1 MQRKIFSFV
10 AVVSLFIGLA
20 IFFWGHGGIR
30 NYGGD
35 VVVVIFLY
43 ALASIFTIQ
52 SPQAKLLAIGGFA
65 FIIECAQ
72 IFIMHPGNVLRQI
85 TLGAYFDP
93 LDLFAYAFGLF
104 VAYAIEHIQL
114 HKQS

>member
-1 MQRKIFSFV
+1 M
-10 AVVSLFIGLA
+10 GLA
-20 IFFWGHGGIR
+20 IFFWGHGVIR

-43 ALASIFTIQ
+43 ALASTLTIQ
-52 SPQAKLLAIGGFA
+52 SPQTKLLAIGGFV

-72 IFIMHPGNVLRQI
+72 IFITYPGNALQEI

-93 LDLFAYAFGLF
+93 LDLFAYTFGLF
-104 VAYAIEHIQL
+104 VAYAIEHIQQK
-114 HKQS
+114 HDA